1 MDMSEFVNLIIV
13 HFLAV
18 IAPGPEVILVTKD
31 SLGKGRHYSFWL
43 SIGIGSGTLLHVT
56 YSLLGIGLII
66 SQSIL
71 LFSIIKVLGA
81 PYLIYLGIMSIKAQ
95 PIALDDLHETAF
107 ARTNFSIPQVLLKG
121 FLTSALNPKATLFF
135 FSIFTVLISPETPL
149 ITKIGYGFW
158 MAIVNALCLIGLS
171 SLLTLKQVRQSMG
184 CIGVWLERTMG
195 VMLIFIGLRLIAS
208 TSS

>member
-1 MDMSEFVNLIIV
+1 MPEFLSLIIV

-31 SLGKGRHYSFWL
+31 SLSKGRRYAFWL

-71 LFSIIKVLGA
+71 LFSIIKTLGA
-81 PYLIYLGIMSIKAQ
+81 LYLIYLGFLSLKAKPVQ
-95 PIALDDLHETAF
+95 LDNLTGTTTNT
-107 ARTNFSIPQVLLKG
+107 TNFSIPQVLLKG
-121 FLTSALNPKATLFF
+121 FMTSALNPKATLFF

-149 ITKIGYGFW
+149 PIKIGYGFW
-158 MAIVNALCLIGLS
+158 MATINALVLIGLS
-171 SLLTLKQVRQSMG
+171 SLLTLEQVRQP
-184 CIGVWLERTMG
+184 IQKVGVWLERAMG
-195 VMLIFIGLRLIAS
+195 ILLTVLGLRLLLS
-208 TSS
+208 TNS